1 MVAVVKYLSAG
12 DGVWV
17 DAPCPGGLRLTAL
30 PARRDG
36 DPWAVAPGLSRCS
49 VQGCHSR
56 AHAVTAAP
64 EQEETSTQFVQGA
77 AHPTHQTRVLGA
89 VCKALAGTLAGTG
102 PLSKEDKQI

>member
-1 MVAVVKYLSAG
+1 MVAVGKYLSAG

-77 AHPTHQTRVLGA
+77 ALCTPNP
-89 VCKALAGTLAGTG
+89 CAGSSVQSTVWDSCWDWSFIKGG
-102 PLSKEDKQI
+102 